1 VNVNV
6 STAFN
11 PTNGTILVS
20 GVLRYFQIAATA
32 TVGTPVTGRVLI
44 ASGAYFQR
52 AFNSLN
58 GSFLFPVGPYDISG
72 ITGYRPFTLTGNSTS
87 ISSLTAFIVSFA
99 ATGGSV
105 STSTNNRS
113 NVLCNLNTSGAASN
127 MIDFRLR
134 STFIGHAQ
142 DEHRDY
148 QMLERNYVSVGG
160 ELEEITESPKNIG
173 SEALSAFIFH
183 QASQSN
189 PVDLI
194 GSMFII
200 EGLGNKLA
208 GTWAEQIKNTLNL
221 NNDQVSFLSY
231 HSVNDESHLGKLEAL
246 ITSEWMTEA
255 IAQRIIKT
263 AKVTARLYLLQLEEI

>member
-1 VNVNV
+1 VEG
-6 STAFN
+6 A
-11 PTNGTILVS
+11 
-20 GVLRYFQIAATA
+20 RWIA
-32 TVGTPVTGRVLI
+32 R
-44 ASGAYFQR
+44 
-52 AFNSLN
+52 
-58 GSFLFPVGPYDISG
+58 
-72 ITGYRPFTLTGNSTS
+72 
-87 ISSLTAFIVSFA
+87 
-99 ATGGSV
+99 
-105 STSTNNRS
+105 
-113 NVLCNLNTSGAASN
+113 AASN

-183 QASQSN
+183 QASQPD

-208 GTWAEQIKNTLNL
+208 GSWAEQIKNTLNL